1 MLEDSILKPSRQS
14 CMRRVW
20 EISLISFLLVFILKK
35 VQTRLM
41 VKQIGTMSQLSATG
55 HTISEW
61 LEAQA
66 EAGNSISNGEIYP
79 PLFFEIT
86 HPILK

>member
-1 MLEDSILKPSRQS
+1 MYAQS
-14 CMRRVW
+14 
-20 EISLISFLLVFILKK
+20 LGNFLDIVSTSSILKK

-41 VKQIGTMSQLSATG
+41 VKQIETMSQLSATG

-66 EAGNSISNGEIYP
+66 EAGNSISNGKIYP

-86 HPILK
+86 HTILKGF

>member
-1 MLEDSILKPSRQS
+1 
-14 CMRRVW
+14 
-20 EISLISFLLVFILKK
+20 
-35 VQTRLM
+35 M
-41 VKQIGTMSQLSATG
+41 VKQIETMSQLSTTG

-86 HPILK
+86 HTILKGF

>member
-1 MLEDSILKPSRQS
+1 MYAQS
-14 CMRRVW
+14 
-20 EISLISFLLVFILKK
+20 LGNFLDIVSTSSILKK

-41 VKQIGTMSQLSATG
+41 VKQIETMSQLSATG

-86 HPILK
+86 HTILKGF

>member
-1 MLEDSILKPSRQS
+1 
-14 CMRRVW
+14 
-20 EISLISFLLVFILKK
+20 
-35 VQTRLM
+35 M
-41 VKQIGTMSQLSATG
+41 VKQIETMSQLSATG

-66 EAGNSISNGEIYP
+66 EAGNSISNGKIYP

-86 HPILK
+86 HTILKGF

>member
-1 MLEDSILKPSRQS
+1 
-14 CMRRVW
+14 
-20 EISLISFLLVFILKK
+20 
-35 VQTRLM
+35 M

-86 HPILK
+86 HTILKGF

>member
-1 MLEDSILKPSRQS
+1 MYAQS
-14 CMRRVW
+14 
-20 EISLISFLLVFILKK
+20 LGNFLDIVSTSSILKK

-41 VKQIGTMSQLSATG
+41 VKQIETMSQLSATG

-66 EAGNSISNGEIYP
+66 EARNSISNWEIYP

-86 HPILK
+86 HTILKGF

>member
-1 MLEDSILKPSRQS
+1 MYAQS
-14 CMRRVW
+14 
-20 EISLISFLLVFILKK
+20 LGNFLDIVSTSSILKK

-41 VKQIGTMSQLSATG
+41 VKQIETMSQLSTTG

-86 HPILK
+86 HTILKGF